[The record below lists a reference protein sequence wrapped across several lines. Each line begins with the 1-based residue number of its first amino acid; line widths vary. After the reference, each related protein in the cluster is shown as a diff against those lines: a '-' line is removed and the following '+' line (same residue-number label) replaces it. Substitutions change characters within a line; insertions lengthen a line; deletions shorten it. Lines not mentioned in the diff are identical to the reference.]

1 MARDA
6 SAKTG
11 LAARAGPL
19 MEPVQAETIDD
30 AAIAWFVRL
39 RDEQASEAD
48 RAAFAAWRKADP
60 AHERAW
66 HELEAIWGALD
77 QRSSAKIAV
86 PAAVASAPRRRPRTP
101 WRSLAVAAMLLLAVT
116 TSLRLQPAGLFADHR
131 TGIGERRT
139 IALADGSR
147 VELGPGSAIDIE
159 IDGTRRAVR
168 LVAGEAFFSIAR
180 DEKRPFVVSAGQGE
194 IAVLGTAFDVKI
206 APSERVSVV
215 VTESKVAVSA
225 GGGAAVG
232 VSAGQEVSYDGRG
245 VSPVRTADLDTAQA
259 WRQDQIVFH
268 DAPLDT
274 VLSELGRYRRGHVQL
289 LGGELGKR
297 RVTAVFDAKRPD
309 AALETIARNL
319 DLRLLRATGYF
330 AALVAW

>member
-1 MARDA
+1 
-6 SAKTG
+6 
-11 LAARAGPL
+11 
-19 MEPVQAETIDD
+19 MEPVQADTTDD

-48 RAAFAAWRKADP
+48 RAAFTAWRKADP

-86 PAAVASAPRRRPRTP
+86 PAAAASAPRRRPLTP

-116 TSLRLQPAGLFADHR
+116 ASLRLQPPGLFADHR

-147 VELGPGSAIDIE
+147 VELGPGSAVDIE
-159 IDGTRRAVR
+159 IDGARRAVR
-168 LVAGEAFFSIAR
+168 LVSGEAFFSVAR
-180 DEKRPFVVSAGQGE
+180 DENRPFVVSAGQGE

-225 GGGAAVG
+225 GGGAAVR

-245 VSPVRTADLDTAQA
+245 VSPVRAADLDTAQA

-274 VLSELGRYRRGHVQL
+274 VLSELSRYRRGHVQL

-309 AALETIARNL
+309 TALETIARNL

-330 AALVAW
+330 VALVAW

>member
-1 MARDA
+1 LARDA

-11 LAARAGPL
+11 LAAWTVSL
-19 MEPVQAETIDD
+19 MEPVQADTIDD
-30 AAIAWFVRL
+30 AALAWFVRL

-48 RAAFAAWRKADP
+48 RAAFAVWRKADP

-66 HELEAIWGALD
+66 RELESIWGALD
-77 QRSSAKIAV
+77 QLSSPKVAALS
-86 PAAVASAPRRRPRTP
+86 AVANPARRRPRP
-101 WRSLAVAAMLLLAVT
+101 LWQPLAAAAMLLLAVT
-116 TSLRLQPAGLFADHR
+116 ASLRLQPAGLFADHR
-131 TGIGERRT
+131 TGIGERRS
-139 IALADGSR
+139 IALADGSQ
-147 VELGPGSAIDIE
+147 VELGPGSAIDID
-159 IDGTRRAVR
+159 IDGTRRAIR
-168 LVAGEAFFSIAR
+168 LVSGEAFFSVAR
-180 DEKRPFVVSAGQGE
+180 DEKRPFVVSAGPGE

-206 APSERVSVV
+206 APSETVSVV

-225 GGGAAVG
+225 GGRASVG
-232 VSAGQEVSYDGRG
+232 VTAGQEVSYDARG
-245 VSPVRTADLDTAQA
+245 VSAVRKADLDAVQA

-319 DLRLLRATGYF
+319 DLRLLRATDYF
-330 AALVAW
+330 VALVAW

>member
-1 MARDA
+1 
-6 SAKTG
+6 
-11 LAARAGPL
+11 
-19 MEPVQAETIDD
+19 MEPVQADTTDD

-48 RAAFAAWRKADP
+48 RAAFTAWRKADP

-86 PAAVASAPRRRPRTP
+86 PAAAASAPRRRPLTP

-116 TSLRLQPAGLFADHR
+116 ASLRLQPPGLFADHR

-147 VELGPGSAIDIE
+147 VELRPGSAVDIE
-159 IDGTRRAVR
+159 IDGARRAVR
-168 LVAGEAFFSIAR
+168 LVSGEAFFSVAR
-180 DEKRPFVVSAGQGE
+180 DENRPFVVSAGQGE

-225 GGGAAVG
+225 GGGAAVR

-245 VSPVRTADLDTAQA
+245 VSPVRAADLDTAQA

-274 VLSELGRYRRGHVQL
+274 VLSELSRYRRGHVQL

-309 AALETIARNL
+309 TALETIARNL

-330 AALVAW
+330 VALVAW